1 MSQIQDLIERF
12 LSFPKDF
19 AYSELTRLL
28 SHFKYREIP
37 GGKGSHFRFQRH
49 PGEQVIIIPKP
60 HGGSKTIN
68 RLYLKQ
74 IADKLKR
81 NGDLR
86 E

>member
-49 PGEQVIIIPKP
+49 PGEQVIITQSLMEEARPSI
-60 HGGSKTIN
+60 GCT
-68 RLYLKQ
+68 
-74 IADKLKR
+74 
-81 NGDLR
+81 
-86 E
+86 